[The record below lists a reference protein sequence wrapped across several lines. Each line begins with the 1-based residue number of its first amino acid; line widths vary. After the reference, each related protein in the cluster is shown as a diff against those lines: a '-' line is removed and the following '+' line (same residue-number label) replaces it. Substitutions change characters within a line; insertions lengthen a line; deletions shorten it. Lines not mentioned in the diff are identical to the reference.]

1 MTDGRSWCLD
11 TSAFINPWRGYYAP
25 DLAPG
30 YWRTLPEMVIRGRAV
45 VSEEVRQEIE
55 RADDGLWS
63 WAQENISSWH
73 PLTDE
78 VQAVVTE
85 IMSRWGRL
93 VDSRKLRSRAALRN
107 RDGKGDGG
115 DRRDERRLRHR
126 DQAPDSLC
134 LRPARR
140 AVRGYLR
147 VRPPGQDPAC
157 LTAEP
162 GPRAHGLTSLHFGL
176 SLQAV

>member
-11 TSAFINPWRGYYAP
+11 TSAFINPWKGYYAP

-93 VDSRKLRSRAALRN
+93 VDSRKLRSRADPFVIATAKVTGATVVTSEGYGTEIKPQIPYVCGQLDVRCV
-107 RDGKGDGG
+107 DIF
-115 DRRDERRLRHR
+115 EFVRL
-126 DQAPDSLC
+126 
-134 LRPARR
+134 ARIPL
-140 AVRGYLR
+140 V
-147 VRPPGQDPAC
+147 
-157 LTAEP
+157 
-162 GPRAHGLTSLHFGL
+162 
-176 SLQAV
+176 

>member
-1 MTDGRSWCLD
+1 MTDERSWCLD

-93 VDSRKLRSRAALRN
+93 VDSRKLRSRADPFVIATAKVTGATVVTSEGYGTENKPQIPFVCSQL
-107 RDGKGDGG
+107 DVQCVDIF
-115 DRRDERRLRHR
+115 EFVRL
-126 DQAPDSLC
+126 
-134 LRPARR
+134 ARIPL
-140 AVRGYLR
+140 V
-147 VRPPGQDPAC
+147 
-157 LTAEP
+157 
-162 GPRAHGLTSLHFGL
+162 
-176 SLQAV
+176 